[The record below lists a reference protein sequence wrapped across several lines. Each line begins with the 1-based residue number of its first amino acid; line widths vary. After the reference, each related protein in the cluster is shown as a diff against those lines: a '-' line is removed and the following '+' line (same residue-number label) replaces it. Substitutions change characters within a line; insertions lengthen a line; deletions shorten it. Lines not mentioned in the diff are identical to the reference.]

1 MADSSQ
7 TALAN
12 GEPRLVAEAKAGS
25 TAAFEELVGRYK
37 GKIYRLGLNITGSH
51 EDGEDVLQETSLK
64 AFEHLTEF
72 RGDSSFYTWIVR
84 IAINEGLMKLRKRHF
99 ERSVSPKDVVGN
111 EGEVVPGDFTDRSHN
126 PEQLLADSELG
137 AILEHA
143 VSSLPPSFRA
153 VYFLRYVD
161 GLSIGQTAALLRLAV
176 GTVKARICWTRA
188 RLRMMLSNILM
199 GDEGRFSRR
208 LSHRLPGTPRVSAE
222 GETP

>member
-1 MADSSQ
+1 MTDSSQ

-37 GKIYRLGLNITGSH
+37 EKIYRLGLNITGSP
-51 EDGEDVLQETSLK
+51 EDGEDVLQETFLK

-72 RGDSSFYTWIVR
+72 RGDSSFCTWIVR

-99 ERSVSPKDVVGN
+99 ERSVSLEDAVGYK
-111 EGEVVPGDFTDRSHN
+111 GEAVPREFTDRSHN
-126 PEQLLADSELG
+126 PERLLADAELA

-143 VSSLPPSFRA
+143 VRSLPPGFRA
-153 VYFLRYVD
+153 VYFLRYVE

-176 GTVKARICWTRA
+176 GTVKARISWTRA

-199 GDEGRFSRR
+199 GD
-208 LSHRLPGTPRVSAE
+208 
-222 GETP
+222 